1 MAEPHVA
8 MSHFHLVR
16 SPLSANYV
24 LIINHMTKLLKGKNA
39 LFGCVISTL
48 LQKLIKSEFP
58 KPKSEFVTEM
68 SKNNRFRINGL
79 SRDPGSMNFGTLLKR
94 HPKYGLLQSH
104 LKLELSSTC
113 FLSVTGTYQERFSL
127 EA

>member
-1 MAEPHVA
+1 MTVCSLPIIKQRASLDGNA
-8 MSHFHLVR
+8 MHA
-16 SPLSANYV
+16 SAGGV
-24 LIINHMTKLLKGKNA
+24 T
-39 LFGCVISTL
+39 STP
-48 LQKLIKSEFP
+48 IKSEFL

>member
-39 LFGCVISTL
+39 LLAYYDKVAL
-48 LQKLIKSEFP
+48 
-58 KPKSEFVTEM
+58 
-68 SKNNRFRINGL
+68 R
-79 SRDPGSMNFGTLLKR
+79 
-94 HPKYGLLQSH
+94 Y
-104 LKLELSSTC
+104 
-113 FLSVTGTYQERFSL
+113 
-127 EA
+127 